1 MCEDVPVHGYGRR
14 RSDAHSKTLTRRSR
28 ISANQSARAKTINAG
43 AIGRRAVPLVGLALA
58 GWLTDKIGPV
68 QVFIL
73 GGSSTVAL
81 ALLAYLHP
89 GVRRVD

>member
-1 MCEDVPVHGYGRR
+1 MPVGF
-14 RSDAHSKTLTRRSR
+14 
-28 ISANQSARAKTINAG
+28 
-43 AIGRRAVPLVGLALA
+43 ALA